1 MNHVVAIVGPTAVGK
16 SDLAIRVAQDLHAE
30 IVNADSR
37 QVYRYMDIGT
47 SKPDSTERALVP
59 HHIIDVV
66 DPDED
71 FNLAI
76 YLQLASRAI
85 AGIHERGRLALLVG
99 GTGLYIWSVLEGWSL
114 PQVPPNPGLRNELEA
129 RARAEGGDVL
139 YRELGRIDSQ
149 AASRIHPRN
158 TRRVIRAL
166 EIYRATKQPP
176 SLLLWRSSRPKTPS
190 LIIGLT
196 VERSELYGRID
207 RRIDRMMKM
216 GFVEEVK
223 DLLERGYGSSLPFV
237 SGIGYKQMAQ
247 FLQGELEE
255 SRAVEQMKYASH
267 RMARH
272 QYGWFRPGDR
282 RIRWF
287 NAAGSEVAR
296 EVIDLCRQPSS

>member
-47 SKPDSTERALVP
+47 SKPDLTERALVP
-59 HHIIDVV
+59 HHIINVV

-71 FNLAI
+71 FNLAT

-85 AGIHERGRLALLVG
+85 ASIQEQGRLALLVG

-114 PQVPPNPGLRNELEA
+114 PQVPPNHGLRNELEA
-129 RARAEGGDVL
+129 RARAEGGYVL
-139 YRELGRIDSQ
+139 YRELRGIDSQ

-158 TRRVIRAL
+158 IRRVIRAL
-166 EIYRATKQPP
+166 EIYHATKQPP
-176 SLLLWRSSRPKTPS
+176 SLLLWRSEGPGFPT

-196 VERSELYGRID
+196 LERSELYRRID

-216 GFVEEVK
+216 GLVEEVK
-223 DLLERGYGSSLPFV
+223 GLLERGYGSSLPCM
-237 SGIGYKQMAQ
+237 SGIGYKQIGQ
-247 FLQGELEE
+247 FLQGELE
-255 SRAVEQMKYASH
+255 SPCAVEQMKFASH

-272 QYGWFRPGDR
+272 QYGWFRLGDK

-296 EVIDLCRQPSS
+296 EVVDLCRSL